1 MCNEA
6 KKNSLSVKMS
16 KKELIKEHTDL
27 VKDLR
32 SGSKKKLA
40 QEVTKQSKE
49 LKQYK
54 K

>member
-1 MCNEA
+1 MV
-6 KKNSLSVKMS
+6 VKM
-16 KKELIKEHTDL
+16 KKSELIKEHKDL

-32 SGSKKKLA
+32 SGSRSKLDREA
-40 QEVTKQSKE
+40 KKQSKE